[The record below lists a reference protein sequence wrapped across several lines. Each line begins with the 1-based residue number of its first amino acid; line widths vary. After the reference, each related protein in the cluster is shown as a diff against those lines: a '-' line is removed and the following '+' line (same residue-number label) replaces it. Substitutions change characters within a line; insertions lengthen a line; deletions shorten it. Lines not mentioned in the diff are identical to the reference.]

1 MKTVK
6 LSYSILSQWEKHRF
20 EDAIASYLGKGF
32 PATPY
37 MELGKV
43 KHQQWADYTQK
54 YRKLHPELGGY
65 DLYNPIVE
73 QKYEKLLPF
82 SEDIQILWRGV
93 IDLEDDRGILVDYK
107 CGKSKIGQYIDGWQ
121 LDSYKLLRPKA
132 ISGQYIC
139 FNPYTK
145 AKEVGHKFLHESNAE
160 NALEKIITLGG
171 ELIDYLQ
178 TNRLLIDYKP
188 MKERQI

>member
-6 LSYSILSQWEKHRF
+6 LSYSILNQWEKHRF

-37 MELGKV
+37 MELGKL

-54 YRKLHPELGGY
+54 TKKLHTDFGGH
-65 DLYNPIVE
+65 DLFNPIVE
-73 QKYEKLLPF
+73 QKYEKILPF
-82 SEDIQILWRGV
+82 SDDIQILWRGV
-93 IDLEDDRGILVDYK
+93 IDLEDDRGLLIDYK
-107 CGKSKIGQYIDGWQ
+107 CGSTRASSYIDGWQ

-132 ISGQYIC
+132 VGGQYYC
-139 FNPYTK
+139 FSPYTE
-145 AKEVGHKFLHESNAE
+145 EVTIGHKFFNDRNAE

-178 TNRLLIDYKP
+178 TNKLLIDYKE
-188 MKERQI
+188 KLV

>member
-1 MKTVK
+1 MITVK
-6 LSYSILSQWEKHRF
+6 LSYSILRQWEQGKF
-20 EDAIASYLGKGF
+20 EDATAYYLGKDL
-32 PATPY
+32 PITPY

-43 KHQQWADYTQK
+43 KHKQWADYAQK
-54 YRKLHPELGGY
+54 HKKLHPELGGY

-93 IDLEDDRGILVDYK
+93 IDLEDDRGIIVDYK
-107 CGKSKIGQYIDGWQ
+107 CGSTAPSNYINGWQ

-132 ISGQYIC
+132 TAGQYYC

-145 AKEVGHKFLHESNAE
+145 KVGVGFKFLKQANAE
-160 NALEKIITLGG
+160 YALEKIITIGG

-178 TNRLLIDYKP
+178 TNRILIDYKET
-188 MKERQI
+188 K